1 MEGRLW
7 KVVYGSS
14 YMRLAYM
21 RLAAGVCGW
30 QVPGPGERDARVR
43 GCFCHCLGVGCSHAA
58 VPSRFSGLENMI
70 PNSYVNAWIHTAFF
84 ITPLR
89 AHMLNQLSSKEVP
102 PAPTRRRLRERVAGA
117 GSRRVGSR
125 CGGPARRAAGHSS
138 PARRA
143 AGHSGTRSPPRLV
156 AAALC
161 VHVMC
166 ACT

>member
-1 MEGRLW
+1 
-7 KVVYGSS
+7 
-14 YMRLAYM
+14 MRLAYM

-143 AGHSGTRSPPRLV
+143 AGHSGPARRAAGHSGTRSPPRLV

-166 ACT
+166 ACA